1 MKGSEKQIAWA
12 EDIKATT
19 IKTIEAMLAMTAND
33 PRANTDAAKAVRAKV
48 NRALDAVRACEDAG
62 DLIEVYKG
70 VSGSKT
76 ERENLAA
83 VMAAIGNRFKTQYS
97 TETMRA
103 LIGE

>member
-19 IKTIEAMLAMTAND
+19 IKTIETMLAMTAND
-33 PRANTDAAKAVRAKV
+33 PRANTDAAKAMRAKV
-48 NRALDAVRACEDAG
+48 NRALDAVKACENAG

-70 VSGSKT
+70 VGSSKS
-76 ERENLAA
+76 ERENLAE
-83 VMAAIGNRFKTQYS
+83 VMAAIGNRFKTQY
-97 TETMRA
+97 ETKAMRA